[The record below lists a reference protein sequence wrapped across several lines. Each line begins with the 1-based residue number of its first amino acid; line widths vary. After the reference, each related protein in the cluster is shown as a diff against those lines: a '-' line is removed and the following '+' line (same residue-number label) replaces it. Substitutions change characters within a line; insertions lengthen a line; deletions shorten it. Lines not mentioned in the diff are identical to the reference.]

1 MTEKDLQYVI
11 DVLKGTEPTRA
22 PEDWYGILGF
32 LQCHR
37 IAGLFYCYAEKLEI
51 PLPQKIDSL
60 LRQAYEKQKRRVLF
74 MRAYIAELS
83 EELSFVK
90 ADYVFLKGSILAN
103 LTTHAIYNEGER
115 FSNDIDLLVKPDG
128 LDKVEKALRNL
139 GYVQGKYNAENNTV
153 IPYTR
158 LEIVKRR
165 MNRGEAAPF
174 IKLTGFTEIPFI
186 EVDINFSLGN
196 TPSEGLELLAEMVD
210 SGREYSGKVSIRV
223 PSAELF
229 FLHLIMHQYKE
240 SCLYFMTVR
249 SKDLDLYKLADIYYI
264 VQSGVI
270 DINKVFALAEQ
281 YKIKDKLGAVL
292 QQIGEIFSD
301 EDILSFSEQLGA
313 KQPDILDYEGRK
325 RYEWRLPIRER
336 LCSFNS
342 LKYLF
347 AKGNL

>member
-1 MTEKDLQYVI
+1 MTVRDLQYVI
-11 DVLKGTEPTRA
+11 DVLKGKEPFRA

-32 LQCHR
+32 LECHR
-37 IAGLFYCYAEKLEI
+37 IAGLFYCNTEKLEI

-60 LRQAYEKQKRRVLF
+60 LRQAYEKQKRRVLL
-74 MRAYIAELS
+74 MRGYIAELS
-83 EELSFVK
+83 KELNSVK
-90 ADYVFLKGSILAN
+90 AEYVFLKGSVLAN
-103 LTTHAIYNEGER
+103 LANDEIYSEGER
-115 FSNDIDLLVKPDG
+115 FSNDIDLLAKQDG
-128 LDKVEKALRNL
+128 IEKVEKALRKL
-139 GYVQGKYNAENNTV
+139 GYVQGKYNADNNTV
-153 IPYTR
+153 TPYTR

-165 MNRGEAAPF
+165 MNRGETAPF
-174 IKLTGFTEIPFI
+174 IKLTGLTEIPFI

-196 TPSEGLELLAEMVD
+196 TPGEGVELLAEMVG
-210 SGREYSGKVSIRV
+210 SGREYTGKVSMRV

-229 FLHLIMHQYKE
+229 FMHLVMHQYKE
-240 SCLYFMTVR
+240 SNLYFMAVR

-301 EDILSFSEQLGA
+301 EDILRFSEQLGA